1 MTEFKV
7 VYKDGRTRIV
17 PADKYG
23 RSGDIYWFTRDGRDI
38 LTIDADTVESV
49 GEADLLD
56 PKSRAPRSAA
66 V

>member
-17 PADKYG
+17 PAEKYG
-23 RSGDIYWFTRDGRDI
+23 RYGNIYSFERDGRDI

-49 GEADLLD
+49 GEADLPD
-56 PKSRAPRSAA
+56 PASRGP
-66 V
+66 VIG